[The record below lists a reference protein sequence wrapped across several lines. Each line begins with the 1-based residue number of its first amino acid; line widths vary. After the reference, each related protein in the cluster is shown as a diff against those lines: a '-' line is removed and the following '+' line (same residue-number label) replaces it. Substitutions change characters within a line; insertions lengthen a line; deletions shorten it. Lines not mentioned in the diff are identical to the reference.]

1 MEAIQWPCECHV
13 AFGRVATRRSGRV
26 VASHVHGDGLAEMAR
41 AIRCGLRSRTK
52 YSFFLACV
60 LCVCVFGT
68 DSRVR
73 GVFFSLPEGKLR
85 WLELEGGGHF
95 ACGTRYTGYTGW
107 SAWRAQSRRLL
118 RHRIGLLLLAGCVA
132 AANQTSR
139 CCCLSS
145 ARNECTA
152 GGIEPEHAS
161 LARCV
166 SLSRTSDVYADVCPP
181 SVVRSPP
188 SVPPGSLTCHAR
200 RNRRLGRR
208 SDFQHDSQL
217 AGSRVRACVSK
228 TSQLVRG
235 GR

>member
-1 MEAIQWPCECHV
+1 MC
-13 AFGRVATRRSGRV
+13 
-26 VASHVHGDGLAEMAR
+26 L
-41 AIRCGLRSRTK
+41 
-52 YSFFLACV
+52 
-60 LCVCVFGT
+60 FGT

-152 GGIEPEHAS
+152 GGIEPEHAP

-181 SVVRSPP
+181 ERPCGSKPAQRASWFAHLSCEAQSPP
-188 SVPPGSLTCHAR
+188 
-200 RNRRLGRR
+200 R
-208 SDFQHDSQL
+208 SEERFS
-217 AGSRVRACVSK
+217 A
-228 TSQLVRG
+228 
-235 GR
+235 